1 VQNARYDGYRLT
13 YGGLDYLALHAHVKA
28 DSLFSVGQRIGV
40 GKEADVMVCAAP
52 DTEERRGNA
61 AKMVLKMHRLGRISF
76 RNVKEKRD
84 YLGRGKAAQSWMH
97 LSQLAAQKE
106 YAVLYALYDAGF
118 PVPTPRGWNRHTVL
132 MDLVDGTP
140 LRNISSVPDPAA
152 LYGELIEIVV
162 RLARHGLI
170 HGDFNEFNILVEEIT
185 NEETEEITLVPIVI
199 DFPQAVST
207 THTNAKYYFDR
218 DIACLKRFFERR
230 FHFIVEESGPTL
242 EDALKESSPRRLDVE
257 VEASGFSRKM
267 DVVLQQ
273 YIEATAEAEN
283 EEGVNDKEEPAEQ
296 EDAPIDTADQVQ
308 TTTAS
313 DDHAPMETKTNQ
325 EEEDRTSSWVDGIAA
340 MDPSNKDA
348 QLILSD
354 LKSPQTV
361 EDKENDSTPKE
372 DVEDKLEKMTLA
384 SRMGGTSIAGS
395 TRTRKSVNPLKVS
408 RGWAI

>member
-1 VQNARYDGYRLT
+1 
-13 YGGLDYLALHAHVKA
+13 
-28 DSLFSVGQRIGV
+28 V

-84 YLGRGKAAQSWMH
+84 YLGRGKSAQSWLH
-97 LSQLAAQKE
+97 LSRLAAQKE

-118 PVPTPRGWNRHTVL
+118 SVPTPRGWNRHTVL

-140 LRNISSVPDPAA
+140 LRNVSAVPDPAA
-152 LYGELIEIVV
+152 LYGELIEIIV

-170 HGDFNEFNILVEEIT
+170 HGDFNEFNILIEEIT

-207 THTNAKYYFDR
+207 SHTNAKYYFNR
-218 DIACLKRFFERR
+218 DIACIKRFFERR
-230 FHFIVEESGPTL
+230 FHFVAEESGPTL
-242 EDALKESSPRRLDVE
+242 EDALKESSARRLDVE

-267 DVVLQQ
+267 DIVLQQ
-273 YIEATAEAEN
+273 YIEATAEAEGDETEIN
-283 EEGVNDKEEPAEQ
+283 DEEHLEHDDVDLPANSADKEENTEPSQ
-296 EDAPIDTADQVQ
+296 VDTTSKAD
-308 TTTAS
+308 TT
-313 DDHAPMETKTNQ
+313 H
-325 EEEDRTSSWVDGIAA
+325 EEDRVSSWINGISAS
-340 MDPSNKDA
+340 DPSNQDI
-348 QLILSD
+348 QLVISD
-354 LKSPQTV
+354 LKASLTI

-372 DVEDKLEKMTLA
+372 PLEKKLEKMTLA
-384 SRMGGTSIAGS
+384 SQIGGTASIAGS